1 MQPDCRWSRRCS
13 RDTTAEHA
21 GFSHCSSSPPR
32 TFSTTSDAL
41 VNVVAVTGCMSLQ
54 EGHCMSSSSADVRTL
69 SQTHSAHTSLR
80 HGVVTGRSTMLLQM
94 AHWKSERFR
103 LVEGGRKRERERG
116 AVIFQVPGASRWM
129 ALAMPFLLL
138 LPGLPRLTGSF
149 IFLPPRCSAELM
161 VQTSHPSPCADQRWT
176 FRLLSAPLIFSS
188 LFAVVCYSYGSRKGG
203 ELHSY
208 HQRYLLQVTVEEWHC
223 CCTCACIPYLAFARI
238 LDKSCAVPSHECHS
252 SCFLNSVYHQEK
264 NCSLNFESVTVFYYY
279 STIQQTSCGF
289 CKMLYSVA
297 VSG

>member
-1 MQPDCRWSRRCS
+1 MTLAAALCSVHVGTDWIGHDSICPTVSLEGENAGKVLLMQPDCRWSRRCS

-32 TFSTTSDAL
+32 TFSTTSDTL

-69 SQTHSAHTSLR
+69 SQTHSAHTSLW

-188 LFAVVCYSYGSRKGG
+188 SG
-203 ELHSY
+203 
-208 HQRYLLQVTVEEWHC
+208 VTVMAVERGVN
-223 CCTCACIPYLAFARI
+223 CTLITRDI
-238 LDKSCAVPSHECHS
+238 
-252 SCFLNSVYHQEK
+252 
-264 NCSLNFESVTVFYYY
+264 Y
-279 STIQQTSCGF
+279 S
-289 CKMLYSVA
+289 K
-297 VSG
+297 